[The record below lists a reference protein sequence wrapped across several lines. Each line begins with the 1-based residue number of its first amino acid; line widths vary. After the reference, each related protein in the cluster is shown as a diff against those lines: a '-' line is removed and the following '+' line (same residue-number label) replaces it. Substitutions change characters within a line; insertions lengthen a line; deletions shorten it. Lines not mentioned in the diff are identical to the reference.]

1 MEHTSFDLLNPE
13 IILAA
18 VESYLPVRLDGTIE
32 PFPSYVNR
40 VYGVRSLDDRE
51 MVVKFYRPGRWR
63 YETILDEHT
72 FLFDLAAAEIPVVA
86 PIRDDEGDS
95 LFEIEVD
102 GAPEVEDGWNRGGSR
117 EVGDGPRVDTLGV
130 PPEAP
135 VFTFAIF
142 PKRGGRGFDA
152 EGDEEWFRLGA
163 LVGRIHQVGRRR
175 SAPNR
180 VVVDPRRWTG
190 AYARELVAGGVV
202 HPDLVA
208 EFEDLIAEVTEQIA
222 PLFADVSAL
231 RIHGDCHR
239 GNILERP
246 GEGLV
251 MIDFDDMMTGPA
263 VQDLWLLLPDHAGEC
278 TRELTHLIDGYS
290 QFQELDRRELELI
303 EPLRFMR
310 MIHFLAWRAR
320 QRHDHWFQREFPEWG
335 NHAFWVRE
343 LEDLK
348 EQARYIV

>member
-1 MEHTSFDLLNPE
+1 VEHTSFDLLNPE

-18 VESYLPVRLDGTIE
+18 VETYLPVRLDGTIE

-40 VYGVRSLDDRE
+40 VYGVRSVDGEE
-51 MVVKFYRPGRWR
+51 MVVKFYRPGRWQ

-72 FLFDLAAAEIPVVA
+72 FLFDLAAAEIPVV
-86 PIRDDEGDS
+86 PPSRDDDGDS

-102 GAPEVEDGWNRGGSR
+102 GETGSS
-117 EVGDGPRVDTLGV
+117 DSAS
-130 PPEAP
+130 EAP

-163 LVGRIHQVGRRR
+163 LAGRIHQVGRKR

-180 VVVDPRRWTG
+180 VVVDPRGWTG
-190 AYARELVAGGVV
+190 SYVRELVAGEVV
-202 HPDLVA
+202 HPEFVA
-208 EFEDLIAEVTEQIA
+208 EFEDLTGDLLERIA
-222 PLFADVSAL
+222 PLFTDIPVL

-263 VQDLWLLLPDHAGEC
+263 VQDLWLLLPDHVEEC

-290 QFQELDRRELELI
+290 QFQELDRRELDLI

-320 QRHDHWFQREFPEWG
+320 QRHDHWFRREFPEWG

-348 EQARYIV
+348 DQARFIL